1 MTAQDAN
8 GAAWGG
14 PADMSD
20 WEALMWRVE
29 ADPRTRS
36 TGLLLEI
43 LDREPDWA
51 RVVEA
56 HDRVSRQ
63 IPRLRERVVDPLLPL
78 VPPAW
83 SPDPHFGLDYHLQR
97 VRLPGSGTLR
107 QLLDLAQ
114 GIVARPLDKA
124 RPPWEAVLVEG
135 LEGGR
140 AGYLLKV
147 HHSLTDGL
155 GLIQLLTLAHSHTPE
170 PGDHVPA
177 PPPAPR
183 PLLTPKT
190 LLTNRLRQRLSD
202 APTALI
208 RAGDS
213 SLKLIGRT
221 VRNPGGVA
229 GDTLRFG
236 RSLRRVLT
244 PPPAERSPL
253 LRGGSGFGHR
263 FVVHE
268 VPLSEL
274 KAAGKAAGGS
284 VNDAFL
290 AGLLGAFR
298 RYHEHHGVPIDRM
311 PIGIPVSLRTSDDP
325 MGGNRFAG
333 ARFAAPVGEPD
344 PRARIQ
350 IIREFVVTA
359 RAEPAIG
366 FLDLVAPALSR
377 LPTAAAIE
385 LAAGM
390 TNVSDVQASNIPGM
404 GHPVY
409 LAGARVT
416 SVYPLG
422 PRPGVAAMIAMI
434 SYDGTCCIGLNV
446 DPDVIGD
453 LEIFE
458 TCLRD
463 GFAEV
468 LDLSPTTTGGP
479 DGRH

>member
-1 MTAQDAN
+1 MPRDAN
-8 GAAWGG
+8 GAGWGG
-14 PADMSD
+14 PADMSA
-20 WEALMWRVE
+20 WEALMWRAE

-36 TGLLLEI
+36 TGVLLEI
-43 LDREPDWA
+43 LDREPDWDRLVA
-51 RVVEA
+51 A

-63 IPRLRERVVDPLLPL
+63 IPRLRERAVEPLLPL
-78 VPPAW
+78 FPPSW
-83 SPDPHFGLDYHLQR
+83 SPDPHFDPGYHLQR
-97 VRLPGSGTLR
+97 VRLPGPGTMR

-114 GIVARPLDKA
+114 GILARPLDKA

-135 LEGGR
+135 LEDGR

-147 HHSLTDGL
+147 HHSLSDGL
-155 GLIQLLTLAHSHTPE
+155 GLIQLLTLAHSRTPE
-170 PGDHVPA
+170 PGNHQLA
-177 PPPAPR
+177 SPPAPR
-183 PLLTPKT
+183 PLLSPAS
-190 LLTNRLRQRLSD
+190 LLAGRLRQRILDVPSE
-202 APTALI
+202 LI
-208 RAGDS
+208 RRSDDS
-213 SLKLIGRT
+213 LRLVGRT
-221 VRNPGGVA
+221 VRSPRTVA
-229 GDTLRFG
+229 GETLRFG

-244 PPPAERSPL
+244 PPPTERSLL
-253 LRGGSGFGHR
+253 LRGGGGFGYR
-263 FVVHE
+263 FVLHD
-268 VPLSEL
+268 VPLSDL

-298 RYHEHHGVPIDRM
+298 RYHEHYGIPVDLM

-344 PRARIQ
+344 PRTRIE

-366 FLDLVAPALSR
+366 FLELVAPALSR
-377 LPTAAAIE
+377 LPAAAVIE

-409 LAGARVT
+409 MAGARVT
-416 SVYPLG
+416 GLYPLG

-453 LEIFE
+453 LEVFE
-458 TCLRD
+458 SCLRE
-463 GFAEV
+463 GFDEV
-468 LDLSPTTTGGP
+468 LAL
-479 DGRH
+479 RKEQ

>member
-1 MTAQDAN
+1 MPHDAN

-14 PADMSD
+14 PADMSA
-20 WEALMWRVE
+20 WEALMWRAE

-36 TGLLLEI
+36 TGVLLEI
-43 LDREPDWA
+43 LDGEPDWDRLVA
-51 RVVEA
+51 A
-56 HDRVSRQ
+56 YDRVSQQ
-63 IPRLRERVVDPLLPL
+63 IPRLRERAVEPLLPL
-78 VPPAW
+78 FPPAW
-83 SPDPHFGLDYHLQR
+83 SPDPHFDLGYHLQR
-97 VRLPGSGTLR
+97 VRLPEPGTMR

-114 GIVARPLDKA
+114 GILARPLDKA

-135 LEGGR
+135 LQDGR
-140 AGYLLKV
+140 SGYLLKV
-147 HHSLTDGL
+147 HHSLSDGI
-155 GLIQLLTLAHSHTPE
+155 GLIQLLTLAHSRTPE
-170 PGDHVPA
+170 PGEHQLA
-177 PPPAPR
+177 PPAAPP
-183 PLLTPKT
+183 PLLTPKS
-190 LLTNRLRQRLSD
+190 LLASRLRQQLAD
-202 APTALI
+202 APSELI
-208 RAGDS
+208 RRSGD

-221 VRNPGGVA
+221 VRNPAAVA

-253 LRGGSGFGHR
+253 LRGGGGFGYR
-263 FVVHE
+263 FILHD
-268 VPLSEL
+268 VPLSDL

-298 RYHEHHGVPIDRM
+298 RYHEHKGIPVDLM

-344 PRARIQ
+344 PRTRIE

-366 FLDLVAPALSR
+366 FLDFVAPALSR
-377 LPTAAAIE
+377 LPTAVVIE

-409 LAGARVT
+409 LAGAQVT
-416 SVYPLG
+416 GIYPLG
-422 PRPGVAAMIAMI
+422 PRPGVAAMVAMI

-446 DPDVIGD
+446 DPDVISD
-453 LEIFE
+453 LEVFD
-458 TCLRD
+458 TCLRE
-463 GFAEV
+463 GFDEV
-468 LDLSPTTTGGP
+468 LDL
-479 DGRH
+479 RKEQ

>member
-1 MTAQDAN
+1 MPHDAN

-14 PADMSD
+14 PADMSA
-20 WEALMWRVE
+20 WEALMWRAE

-36 TGLLLEI
+36 TGVLLEI
-43 LDREPDWA
+43 LDREPDWDRLVA
-51 RVVEA
+51 A

-63 IPRLRERVVDPLLPL
+63 IPRLRERAVEPLLPL
-78 VPPAW
+78 FPPAW
-83 SPDPHFGLDYHLQR
+83 SPDPHFDLGYHLQR
-97 VRLPGSGTLR
+97 VRLPEPGTMR

-114 GIVARPLDKA
+114 CILARPLDKA
-124 RPPWEAVLVEG
+124 RPPWEAVLIEG
-135 LEGGR
+135 LEDGR

-147 HHSLTDGL
+147 HHSLSDGL
-155 GLIQLLTLAHSHTPE
+155 GLIQLLTLAHSRTPE
-170 PGDHVPA
+170 PGDHQPA
-177 PPPAPR
+177 SPPAPR
-183 PLLTPKT
+183 PPLSPASLLAS
-190 LLTNRLRQRLSD
+190 RLRQRLLDVPSE
-202 APTALI
+202 LI
-208 RAGDS
+208 RRGDD
-213 SLKLIGRT
+213 SLKLVGRT
-221 VRNPGGVA
+221 VRNPAVVGGE
-229 GDTLRFG
+229 TLRFG

-253 LRGGSGFGHR
+253 LRGGGGFGYR
-263 FVVHE
+263 FVLHD
-268 VPLSEL
+268 VPLSDL

-298 RYHEHHGVPIDRM
+298 RYHEHHGTLVDLM

-344 PRARIQ
+344 PRTRIE

-366 FLDLVAPALSR
+366 FLELVAPALSR
-377 LPTAAAIE
+377 LPAAAVIE

-409 LAGARVT
+409 MAGARVT
-416 SVYPLG
+416 GLYPLG
-422 PRPGVAAMIAMI
+422 PRPGGAALIALI

-453 LEIFE
+453 LEVFE
-458 TCLRD
+458 SCLRE
-463 GFAEV
+463 GFDEV
-468 LDLSPTTTGGP
+468 LAL
-479 DGRH
+479 RKEQ